1 MFGMK
6 KVLVISTINGIA
18 GRNGITGIFNY
29 VNEGHDWS
37 IQFLQNPGKVDDALL
52 QATLLGGVDGI
63 IVSPRSITPQIA
75 RFITRPVPVVMVHNP
90 LGSIPRHGPKFA
102 LLKNDD
108 LAVGRLAAE
117 YLLSKAR
124 FRSYAFIPTPSRT
137 NWSEERFSGFAET
150 LGGKGMSPVVWQRA
164 AQTLEDFLKSL
175 QKPAAVLGATDLEAI
190 DVISACR
197 RLRIDIPSRVAV
209 LGVDDDE
216 MRCETTK
223 PTLSSVKTDDV
234 MLGSRAAK
242 ELAALMSSKSR
253 RAFLRPILV
262 PPSGVTERNSTRSV
276 PPAGYLIQEALSFV
290 KLHLTEGIGVDDV
303 VKHLGVSHS
312 LVRARFR
319 TVYGASLRDVILDMR
334 LKAAMSLLGKTNAS
348 VHAIAKKTGF
358 SSDAH
363 FIHFFKKRTRTTPSA
378 WRKSMSARRAKG
390 AAHSV

>member
-216 MRCETTK
+216 MMCETTK

-234 MLGSRAAK
+234 ML
-242 ELAALMSSKSR
+242 E
-253 RAFLRPILV
+253 
-262 PPSGVTERNSTRSV
+262 PPRSL
-276 PPAGYLIQEALSFV
+276 PRSCRQNP
-290 KLHLTEGIGVDDV
+290 
-303 VKHLGVSHS
+303 
-312 LVRARFR
+312 
-319 TVYGASLRDVILDMR
+319 GAPSCGR
-334 LKAAMSLLGKTNAS
+334 
-348 VHAIAKKTGF
+348 F
-358 SSDAH
+358 SSP
-363 FIHFFKKRTRTTPSA
+363 RP
-378 WRKSMSARRAKG
+378 G
-390 AAHSV
+390 